1 MKKRLCILLFA
12 VVFLT
17 LSAVAENCHR
27 HITAA
32 EGDMTFS
39 ANMKKVQWTFDSE
52 AENMKKVQWTFDSEA
67 ENKKKVQWTFDSEA
81 ENKEKLQ
88 SSFVNAVENG
98 SLITRWS
105 PRAAGWFFRIGGGVP
120 ANINAGIG
128 YRFAPQFS
136 LTAELKTYS
145 GLTSIVGGID
155 ARFYFTKKN
164 LTPFIALNADYGCLG
179 KTLDYRDYW
188 ADSYSFMLGLSWR
201 RFDLGLGVSYD
212 TFSHLLPLVNLSYN
226 IRL

>member
-39 ANMKKVQWTFDSE
+39 ANMKKVQWTFDS
-52 AENMKKVQWTFDSEA
+52 KA

-105 PRAAGWFFRIGGGVP
+105 PRAAGCFFRVGGGIPTNV
-120 ANINAGIG
+120 NVGFG

-136 LTAELKTYS
+136 LAAEVKSYS
-145 GLTSIVGGID
+145 GLTSIVGGLD
-155 ARFYFTKKN
+155 ARIYFSKKN
-164 LTPFIALNADYGCLG
+164 LTPFVSLSADYGVLG
-179 KTLDYRDYW
+179 KNYDNSDYC
-188 ADSYSFMLGLSWR
+188 SYSFSAMLGLSWR
-201 RFDLGLGVSYD
+201 RFDLGFGASYD
-212 TFSHLLPLVNLSYN
+212 SFNYVLPFVNLSYN

>member
-1 MKKRLCILLFA
+1 MTFDNAAENMKKRLCILLFA

-39 ANMKKVQWTFDSE
+39 ANMKKVQWTFDS
-52 AENMKKVQWTFDSEA
+52 KA

-88 SSFVNAVENG
+88 SSFVNVAENE

-164 LTPFIALNADYGCLG
+164 LTPFIVLNADYGCLG

-212 TFSHLLPLVNLSYN
+212 TFSHHLPLVNLSYN